1 MLFRCLPA
9 LAAGEDVLM
18 RQRFQFR
25 LSVLFWAAFI
35 VAVFLGSWHIA
46 RYWSNS
52 DQGRRVYVAAAIS
65 VWILVAAYAFV
76 IRLNTP
82 LDD

>member
-1 MLFRCLPA
+1 
-9 LAAGEDVLM
+9 M
-18 RQRFQFR
+18 RQTFQFR
-25 LSVLFWAAFI
+25 LSMLCWATFI
-35 VAVFLGSWHIA
+35 VAVFSGSWQIA

-52 DQGRRVYVAAAIS
+52 DQGRRVYVAVTIS